1 MIMRDASLTIYT
13 TVDGE
18 ESCFSSK
25 AEMEITSLSAVLRY
39 IDSQAVVVLT
49 LRGNQLL
56 IERQGDYGLRLNLQE
71 GEETLG
77 TLSIAGN
84 EGEVKVFTE
93 RLAWAIGKNTLILQA
108 YYTLNFGNEKQ
119 MMRLRLKA
127 SQNSL
132 EEK

>member
-1 MIMRDASLTIYT
+1 MIMRDGSLTIYT
-13 TVDGE
+13 TVDGQ
-18 ESCFSSK
+18 ESHFSSK
-25 AEMEITSLSAVLRY
+25 AEMEIAPLSVVLRY
-39 IDSQAVVVLT
+39 KDSQAIVRLT
-49 LRGNQLL
+49 LRENQLL
-56 IERQGDYGLRLNLQE
+56 IERQGDYGLGLILRE
-71 GEETLG
+71 GEETMG

-84 EGEVKVFTE
+84 QGEVKVFTE
-93 RLAWAIGKNTLILQA
+93 RLAYTIGENSLILQA